1 VRGDAGLAGKLFNA
15 GQTCIA
21 PDYVLLPRASRDTFV
36 AAYEAAARRMYPH
49 LEGNPDFTSIVNDRH
64 VARLDGLVRDAEAG
78 GARIVRICPEGEQP
92 LAGSRRMAPV
102 LLLDVAPDMAVM
114 REEIFGP
121 LLPVIACDTADEA
134 IGFVNQRPRPLAL
147 YWFGTDASRQRDVLR
162 RTVSGG
168 VTVNDVLL
176 HIAQE
181 NLPFGGAGES
191 GIGAYHGEFG
201 FRLFSKEKPVFVQ
214 SRWAG
219 TAMMR
224 PPYGATAERLLR
236 MLRRLV

>member
-1 VRGDAGLAGKLFNA
+1 
-15 GQTCIA
+15 
-21 PDYVLLPRASRDTFV
+21 
-36 AAYEAAARRMYPH
+36 
-49 LEGNPDFTSIVNDRH
+49 
-64 VARLDGLVRDAEAG
+64 
-78 GARIVRICPEGEQP
+78 
-92 LAGSRRMAPV
+92 
-102 LLLDVAPDMAVM
+102 M

-121 LLPVIACDTADEA
+121 LLPVIPYDQPDEA
-134 IGFVNQRPRPLAL
+134 IGFVNARPRPLAL
-147 YWFGTDASRQRDVLR
+147 YWFGTDAARRDAVLA

-181 NLPFGGAGES
+181 NLPFGGAGDS

-224 PPYGATAERLLR
+224 PPYGARMERLLKV
-236 MLRRLV
+236 LRRLV